1 MWNHFYIEMLPHF
14 LRKQLF
20 SHGQNLVTS
29 LYRNNST
36 FLKKTNYSVW
46 AKNLV
51 TSLDRNA
58 STFLEKTIIQSL
70 PKIWLHLY
78 KEMIPHFL
86 RIQCFYIKMRFFRQ
100 CYLYGINS
108 ISVIDAPL

>member
-1 MWNHFYIEMLPHF
+1 MYPYF

-20 SHGQNLVTS
+20 ILGQKFWLHPYIETI
-29 LYRNNST
+29 LHFLRN
-36 FLKKTNYSVW
+36 NYSVW

-78 KEMIPHFL
+78 IEMIPHFL
-86 RIQCFYIKMRFFRQ
+86 RIQCF
-100 CYLYGINS
+100 
-108 ISVIDAPL
+108 